1 MISTYFN
8 ILRKDYSLDRFMV
21 DRKKLNANRFR
32 FDKFLSKFG
41 NIINIRMLSGIM
53 VNQYTVSLKL
63 YNSHLLILVLDLP
76 DDVKLK
82 VGIYGLNLFLKRL
95 STRHYMVIN
104 SSEPTNNVVITTVK
118 INNNEEQQRQST
130 LSKKYRI
137 LLCYYNSN
145 MLRYR
150 SIEQDVNRKVL
161 LVSCGFINKWY
172 IEKKKTRVVYHSI
185 PRITKRC
192 ITDEYFLDR
201 TNTKVTDISSINIYW
216 IHNPI
221 YLHKYKISDILK
233 SKNKS
238 LIQALRWPLGK
249 PSITF
254 FRLWI
259 IGEYGIHNINIDS
272 IVRILKLMTGKKIT
286 NNCSLGDMLISAF
299 GIVRKQAN
307 KLGLNCSHITFR
319 NFWKEVASIQLIRY
333 NKYKYKY
340 KYSIDYNDNYK
351 TILSNDNQYKYLPF
365 NPWMLDISKEVEL
378 WDDLKLNLLD
388 KNKWYNDWP
397 VLART

>member
-41 NIINIRMLSGIM
+41 NIINIKILSGII
-53 VNQYTVSLKL
+53 VNEYIGSLKL

-82 VGIYGLNLFLKRL
+82 VRIYGLDLFLKRL
-95 STRHYMVIN
+95 SARHYMVIN
-104 SSEPTNNVVITTVK
+104 SSEPTNDILITTVK
-118 INNNEEQQRQST
+118 INNNEEEQHRST
-130 LSKKYRI
+130 LTKKYRI

-150 SIEQDVNRKVL
+150 SIEQDVVNRKAL
-161 LVSCGFINKWY
+161 LVSCGFISKWY
-172 IEKKKTRVVYHSI
+172 IEKKKTRVVDHDVS
-185 PRITKRC
+185 RITKRC
-192 ITDEYFLDR
+192 VTDEYFLDG

-272 IVRILKLMTGKKIT
+272 IVRILKLMTRKKIT
-286 NNCSLGDMLISAF
+286 DNCGLGDILISAF

-333 NKYKYKY
+333 NKYNYKY
-340 KYSIDYNDNYK
+340 KYNYNYNYK
-351 TILSNDNQYKYLPF
+351 IISSDDNQYKYLPF
-365 NPWMLDISKEVEL
+365 NPWLLDISKEVEL

-397 VLART
+397 ILART